1 MCEQVEDIAGYL
13 SEVRLSDEP
22 DWFNGTMHGNCAI
35 NVHYSSDEPI
45 QEDDGLK
52 PFLYD
57 IGKYGLN
64 YAFMKYSVHD
74 GDSAAAEKYKYTK
87 TSKPRN
93 IIIIGAGMSG
103 LVSGY
108 ELAQVGHNV
117 KILEMQHR
125 VGGRVNTFSDEKFHQ
140 GLWADGKHYQIYNTC
155 ILNSLFT
162 NLCT

>member
-1 MCEQVEDIAGYL
+1 MSEEIEDIAGYL
-13 SEVRLSDEP
+13 SKVRLSNEP
-22 DWFNGTMHGNCAI
+22 DWFNGTMHGKSAI
-35 NVHYSSDEPI
+35 RIQYKPGDPI

-64 YAFMKYSVHD
+64 YAFMKYNVHD

-125 VGGRVNTFSDEKFHQ
+125 VGGRVKTIGDEKFQQ
-140 GLWADGKHYQIYNTC
+140 GLWADGKHYQP
-155 ILNSLFT
+155 
-162 NLCT
+162 